1 MVDRAANGVSTEP
14 GRWQTAPEEAIFG
27 AVAEEVGRVLGAEAT
42 AVLRFLGDERAVI
55 VGVWRE
61 GGTRGM
67 PVNAELDFDRRNSA
81 VGQVRSTRAPARADS
96 YAGRSGELPA
106 VMEAIGLRSSVAAPV
121 IVRAKVWGAVVA
133 STRREQP
140 LPAGSEHRLAYFGEL
155 VAHAVAAGEA
165 RRRLEASR
173 LRLVE
178 AADES
183 RQQLERALHEGAQQH
198 LLALMLRLRA
208 ASASA
213 DPGSALEGRLDDALA
228 EAMQLQAALRKL
240 ARELYPVI
248 LSERGVGPAVQAL
261 AVRSAVPVHLRGLP
275 SRRFPRVLEATAY
288 LVVEAALASAA
299 EHADVTQVSLLVD
312 DRGDRLVVEVSH
324 DSGGE
329 PSPVPA
335 LAVLAERAA
344 AVGGRLEV
352 EPAQPAGTVVRAE
365 FLLAG

>member
-1 MVDRAANGVSTEP
+1 MVDRGANVPTEP
-14 GRWQTAPEEAIFG
+14 GRRPTAPEEAIFG
-27 AVAEEVGRVLGAEAT
+27 AVAEEVGRVLGVEAT
-42 AVLRFLGDERAVI
+42 AVLRYLGDERAVV

-67 PVNAELDFDRRNSA
+67 PVNAEIDFDRRNSA

-96 YAGRSGELPA
+96 YEGMSGELPA
-106 VMEAIGLRSSVAAPV
+106 VMDSIGLRSSVAAPV
-121 IVRAKVWGAVVA
+121 IVGAEVWGAVAA

-140 LPAGSEHRLAYFGEL
+140 LPAGSEQRLAHFGAL

-165 RRRLEASR
+165 QRRLEASR

-183 RQQLERALHEGAQQH
+183 RQQLERALHGGAQQL

-208 ASASA
+208 AHASA
-213 DPGSALEGRLDDALA
+213 GSGAALEGRLDAVLADAT
-228 EAMQLQAALRKL
+228 QLQAALGKL

-261 AVRSAVPVHLRGLP
+261 AVRAAVPVHLRGLP
-275 SRRFPRVLEATAY
+275 SRRFPQVLEATAY
-288 LVVEAALASAA
+288 FVVEAALAAA
-299 EHADVTQVSLLVD
+299 AGRAGVTQVAVLVD
-312 DRGDRLVVEVSH
+312 DRGDRLVVEVSQ
-324 DSGGE
+324 DGGGE
-329 PSPVPA
+329 ARPVPA

-344 AVGGRLEV
+344 AVGGRLEL
-352 EPAQPAGTVVRAE
+352 EPAEPAGTVVRAE
-365 FLLAG
+365 FPLAG

>member
-1 MVDRAANGVSTEP
+1 MGDRAANGVPTEP

-27 AVAEEVGRVLGAEAT
+27 AIAEEVGRVLGAEAT
-42 AVLRFLGDERAVI
+42 GVLRYLGDERAVI

-67 PVNAELDFDRRNSA
+67 PVNAEVDFDRRNSA

-121 IVRAKVWGAVVA
+121 IVRADVWGAVVA

-140 LPAGSEHRLAYFGEL
+140 LPEGSEHRLAYFGEL
-155 VAHAVAAGEA
+155 VAHIVAAGEA

-183 RQQLERALHEGAQQH
+183 RRQLERALHDGSQQH

-208 ASASA
+208 ARASA
-213 DPGSALEGRLDDALA
+213 DPGSALTGRLDDALA
-228 EAMQLQAALRKL
+228 EATQLQAALGNL

-261 AVRSAVPVHLRGLP
+261 AIRSPVPVHLRGLP

-288 LVVEAALASAA
+288 FVVKAALAGAA
-299 EHADVTQVSLLVD
+299 EHAGVTQVSLLVD
-312 DRGDRLVVEVSH
+312 DRGDRLVVEVCH
-324 DSGGE
+324 DGGRE
-329 PSPVPA
+329 PVPA

-352 EPAQPAGTVVRAE
+352 ERAQPPGTVVRAE
-365 FLLAG
+365 FPLTG